1 MRNDILKEFDAEL
14 RESRGQ
20 ELTIVNPKRNT
31 SNRQVKR
38 NPQKEKKAKKDT
50 KLDLFINKL
59 DNLEDHVAS
68 FTNQDLLYYFMYCYE
83 GSLNKSYRPNIK
95 RDLASLME
103 TMEYYSSEDICLMI
117 EFMFNSDQ
125 NYLSKFSLK
134 PTILKSGWCEK
145 IYEDS
150 NLWVNDKYFNKGDKP
165 KNSPNSSKWETDKD
179 QQEITIGEW
188 S

>member
-50 KLDLFINKL
+50 KLDLFIKKL

-68 FTNQDLLYYFMYCYE
+68 FTNQDLLFYFMYCYE
-83 GSLNKSYRPNIK
+83 GALNRAYRPMYS
-95 RDLASLME
+95 RDLDSFNYIL
-103 TMEYYSSEDICLMI
+103 EYFSSEDLCLMM
-117 EFMFNSDQ
+117 EFLLNSKQD
-125 NYLSKFSLK
+125 YISKQSLT
-134 PTILKSGWCEK
+134 PTIFRSGWCEK

-150 NLWVNDKYFNKGDKP
+150 NLWVNDKYFNKGEKP
-165 KNSPNSSKWETDKD
+165 KNSPNSSRWETDKD